1 MKFNAVP
8 SIGTWV
14 PDRIFLIGGGKTPFL
29 VDATRLTR
37 MLFGGLANASI
48 DCVILIIIERI
59 GSHTGCGSAVDMRA
73 AAVALLWITGA
84 FGLASSP
91 PRHIIFFLVD
101 DLGFAD
107 ASYKSELYNGTG
119 APPTPTLDKFAADG
133 VKLESYYVN
142 KLCSPTRTALL
153 SGRYAYTN
161 GMDDGVIIDG
171 QNIDMPLNLLTIADH
186 LKSGGLRESLT

>member
-1 MKFNAVP
+1 MNQLENKVA
-8 SIGTWV
+8 
-14 PDRIFLIGGGKTPFL
+14 LITGGASRP
-29 VDATRLTR
+29 
-37 MLFGGLANASI
+37 GL
-48 DCVILIIIERI
+48 
-59 GSHTGCGSAVDMRA
+59 GSAIA
-73 AAVALLWITGA
+73 
-84 FGLASSP
+84 
-91 PRHIIFFLVD
+91 
-101 DLGFAD
+101 
-107 ASYKSELYNGTG
+107 
-119 APPTPTLDKFAADG
+119 DKFAAEG